1 MDGVLLLINE
11 DEIVPSDIKHIN
23 QLSYWDTSQT
33 SSIKKVQ
40 QPAHNYMA
48 LPLNIAIFN
57 GNIEAVTMLLD
68 YGADPLLKDGLGRN
82 ALVSCI
88 YGYDVYQLNS
98 NTIEHISNQH
108 NEHLQILSLLLEYLK
123 KYDKID
129 LLNLPCS
136 ELNGITLLCF
146 VSYLNK
152 HLFVKLLLKYVD
164 VNACDVSGSTPLMYA
179 VRDQQINVIK
189 LLVQHN
195 ANPYKK
201 NKQGLD
207 AFSYSN
213 PSTQSLLKKDTID
226 ISKELRLILDGPSSP
241 TSITSSLPSPLSHD
255 LSSLN
260 YHSLDAISSKCD
272 QDHSMFN
279 SKDHHHN
286 TLLHY
291 ACKLPNSEVIDYLLS
306 FANPNALNIHNKTPL
321 HYLVKK
327 HKNEQD
333 LIESA
338 QLLLTKQADPTIKDK
353 HGYSPIDYAMKYNY
367 AQLCQL
373 FTSNKS
379 LNRKVNSQDFS
390 NELYDILNKYDD
402 NIPKGNKNRSSLVAS
417 IPTIIEPLP
426 QIEQEGVEVLQS
438 MVIELMQL
446 VSQIQITPIEL
457 SIPTEEP
464 LQVLYPVEIPV
475 QEAQISKTPSS
486 LDSPT
491 SFILQE
497 ENSLNQFLLDY
508 CNRLQ
513 QPQPN
518 VFKQKWEI
526 MINHVESLMAYLEE
540 MQLISESN
548 SNKVEIDE
556 RVQMHLEWY
565 QSKLQETNASIYQLD
580 ALLLNIHEEKQ
591 QLYVQLQ
598 QLMNKRASNDVGIE
612 LATINSRKEE
622 LENDLHALT
631 IEKMILYMDRCKELQ
646 KLKELEHCNGLNGVI
661 GIVKQMVKNVQ
672 QQPLPYTRIDMTLLE
687 GITKEEIAHKV
698 VELEIH
704 YELLSNL
711 HKHKIINL
719 ENQYSDLL
727 YDGQQ
732 KDEVIRQ
739 QDHLLMG
746 LRQEQ
751 KALQV
756 QLKTLSQQTTS
767 NKSSRS
773 RSNSMS
779 NGLLRRINS
788 TLHRRSNTEMS
799 KTTFSSESDLS
810 VSDEGMYPNA
820 FASLSRQHLKK
831 REDEKLAIEET
842 DVIGEHKM
850 FKRMNK
856 SLLNLRSKFNMK
868 NK

>member
-1 MDGVLLLINE
+1 
-11 DEIVPSDIKHIN
+11 
-23 QLSYWDTSQT
+23 
-33 SSIKKVQ
+33 
-40 QPAHNYMA
+40 
-48 LPLNIAIFN
+48 
-57 GNIEAVTMLLD
+57 
-68 YGADPLLKDGLGRN
+68 
-82 ALVSCI
+82 
-88 YGYDVYQLNS
+88 
-98 NTIEHISNQH
+98 
-108 NEHLQILSLLLEYLK
+108 
-123 KYDKID
+123 
-129 LLNLPCS
+129 
-136 ELNGITLLCF
+136 
-146 VSYLNK
+146 
-152 HLFVKLLLKYVD
+152 
-164 VNACDVSGSTPLMYA
+164 
-179 VRDQQINVIK
+179 
-189 LLVQHN
+189 
-195 ANPYKK
+195 
-201 NKQGLD
+201 
-207 AFSYSN
+207 
-213 PSTQSLLKKDTID
+213 
-226 ISKELRLILDGPSSP
+226 
-241 TSITSSLPSPLSHD
+241 
-255 LSSLN
+255 
-260 YHSLDAISSKCD
+260 
-272 QDHSMFN
+272 
-279 SKDHHHN
+279 
-286 TLLHY
+286 
-291 ACKLPNSEVIDYLLS
+291 
-306 FANPNALNIHNKTPL
+306 
-321 HYLVKK
+321 
-327 HKNEQD
+327 
-333 LIESA
+333 
-338 QLLLTKQADPTIKDK
+338 
-353 HGYSPIDYAMKYNY
+353 
-367 AQLCQL
+367 
-373 FTSNKS
+373 
-379 LNRKVNSQDFS
+379 
-390 NELYDILNKYDD
+390 
-402 NIPKGNKNRSSLVAS
+402 
-417 IPTIIEPLP
+417 
-426 QIEQEGVEVLQS
+426 
-438 MVIELMQL
+438 
-446 VSQIQITPIEL
+446 
-457 SIPTEEP
+457 
-464 LQVLYPVEIPV
+464 
-475 QEAQISKTPSS
+475 
-486 LDSPT
+486 
-491 SFILQE
+491 
-497 ENSLNQFLLDY
+497 
-508 CNRLQ
+508 
-513 QPQPN
+513 
-518 VFKQKWEI
+518 
-526 MINHVESLMAYLEE
+526 
-540 MQLISESN
+540 
-548 SNKVEIDE
+548 
-556 RVQMHLEWY
+556 
-565 QSKLQETNASIYQLD
+565 
-580 ALLLNIHEEKQ
+580 
-591 QLYVQLQ
+591 
-598 QLMNKRASNDVGIE
+598 MNKRASNDVGIE